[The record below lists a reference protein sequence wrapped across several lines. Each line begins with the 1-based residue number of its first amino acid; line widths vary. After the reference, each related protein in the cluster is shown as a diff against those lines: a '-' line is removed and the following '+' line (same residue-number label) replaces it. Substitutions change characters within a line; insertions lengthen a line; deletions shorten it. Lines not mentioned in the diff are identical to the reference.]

1 MVVGMDVGFVRRLR
15 VSLHLGA
22 DVGRFFSVVS
32 SGLFSGLEHGGHQM
46 LGLNSRV
53 ILSPK
58 HGANT
63 KMG

>member
-32 SGLFSGLEHGGHQM
+32 SGLFSGLEHGGH
-46 LGLNSRV
+46 
-53 ILSPK
+53 
-58 HGANT
+58 
-63 KMG
+63 